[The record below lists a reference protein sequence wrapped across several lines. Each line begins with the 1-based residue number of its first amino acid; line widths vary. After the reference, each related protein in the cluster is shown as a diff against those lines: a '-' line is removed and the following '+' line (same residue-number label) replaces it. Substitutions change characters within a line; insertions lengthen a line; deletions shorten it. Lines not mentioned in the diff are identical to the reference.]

1 MENQTSSMSVP
12 EGVAVTS
19 PAPTATPVV
28 NPTVATPTEAPP
40 VATSTPAQAA
50 PSSSN
55 SLNDFFK
62 SINWMEAGFA
72 ILGALGLY
80 YTIYYYRW
88 KIKDN
93 KVANS
98 DMQRQL
104 DELKMNV
111 QGAMKGKYQA
121 L

>member
-1 MENQTSSMSVP
+1 MDNPASSIPVP

-19 PAPTATPVV
+19 PAPIA
-28 NPTVATPTEAPP
+28 NNTVATNP
-40 VATSTPAQAA
+40 VAATPAVTPPANM
-50 PSSSN
+50 PPSGESSSD
-55 SLNDFFK
+55 SINDFFK

-72 ILGALGLY
+72 ILAALGLY
-80 YTIYYYRW
+80 YTIYYYRY
-88 KIKDN
+88 KIKEG

-111 QGAMKGKYQA
+111 QGAMKGKYQS

>member
-1 MENQTSSMSVP
+1 MDNQPSSISVP

-19 PAPTATPVV
+19 PAPTMAMPATTPIAAAPTATP
-28 NPTVATPTEAPP
+28 
-40 VATSTPAQAA
+40 PANMPASGE
-50 PSSSN
+50 SSSD
-55 SLNDFFK
+55 SINDFFK

-72 ILGALGLY
+72 ILAALGLY
-80 YTIYYYRW
+80 YTIYYYRYR
-88 KIKDN
+88 IKEG

-111 QGAMKGKYQA
+111 QGAMKGKYQS